1 MRKSTD
7 HITKAMTTTQRAGL
21 TTLPTS
27 QGDSVRV
34 RLAGRRDQLFVC
46 RIECACFGWGRM
58 LFGLWPRTGR
68 PGVKTWIAEVDGK
81 PAGYVITYAREL
93 DGRPVSYVGGIGV
106 LPSFRQSGIATH
118 LMSAVF
124 LDHPTLW
131 LHVRAA
137 NRAALNLYDKLDMR
151 ELRRLSRFYSNGEDA
166 IVMVTPD
173 LL

>member
-1 MRKSTD
+1 M
-7 HITKAMTTTQRAGL
+7 
-21 TTLPTS
+21 
-27 QGDSVRV
+27 RV

>member
-1 MRKSTD
+1 M
-7 HITKAMTTTQRAGL
+7 
-21 TTLPTS
+21 
-27 QGDSVRV
+27 
-34 RLAGRRDQLFVC
+34 
-46 RIECACFGWGRM
+46 
-58 LFGLWPRTGR
+58 
-68 PGVKTWIAEVDGK
+68 KTWIAEVNGK

-93 DGRPVSYVGGIGV
+93 NGRLVSYVGGIGV

-118 LMSAVF
+118 LMSAAF

-131 LHVRAA
+131 LHVRAS

-151 ELRRLSRFYSNGEDA
+151 ELRRLRRFYSNGEDA

>member
-1 MRKSTD
+1 MTKFID
-7 HITKAMTTTQRAGL
+7 HFTTAMATKQGAGL

-27 QGDSVRV
+27 QSDSVHV
-34 RLAGRRDQLFVC
+34 RLARRPDQLFVC

-58 LFGLWPRTGR
+58 LFGLWPRTSR
-68 PGVKTWIAEVDGK
+68 PGVKTWIAEVNGK

-93 DGRPVSYVGGIGV
+93 NGRLVSYVGGIGV

-118 LMSAVF
+118 LMSAAF

-131 LHVRAA
+131 LHVRAS

-151 ELRRLSRFYSNGEDA
+151 ELRRLRRFLFEW
-166 IVMVTPD
+166 
-173 LL
+173 